1 MAWATCGRASS
12 MVGCFLSPASSA
24 GAGDVVEEVG
34 LVEGGVLQSPIL
46 GGVLAGL
53 ESELA
58 DPEVE
63 DPLFPL
69 FSEDCTLPIVFWFKD
84 LKDS

>member
-1 MAWATCGRASS
+1 
-12 MVGCFLSPASSA
+12 
-24 GAGDVVEEVG
+24 VVEEVG

-63 DPLFPL
+63 DPLLPL
-69 FSEDCTLPIVFWFKD
+69 FSEDCTLPIFSGSKI
-84 LKDS
+84 S